1 MGELM
6 IQGFIVALIVL
17 ASALYA
23 FWALMPAGMRRF
35 GAAALAA
42 AARRCGLG
50 EQKSQQLR
58 ATLATHGSCGQC
70 DSCKGCAAKTADR
83 IPS

>member
-1 MGELM
+1 M
-6 IQGFIVALIVL
+6 IQGLIVGLIVL

-23 FWALMPAGMRRF
+23 FWILMPAGMRRAS
-35 GAAALAA
+35 AAALAA

-50 EQKSQQLR
+50 EQKSQRLWV
-58 ATLATHGSCGQC
+58 TLATHSSCGQC
-70 DSCKGCAAKTADR
+70 DSCKGCAAKTTADN